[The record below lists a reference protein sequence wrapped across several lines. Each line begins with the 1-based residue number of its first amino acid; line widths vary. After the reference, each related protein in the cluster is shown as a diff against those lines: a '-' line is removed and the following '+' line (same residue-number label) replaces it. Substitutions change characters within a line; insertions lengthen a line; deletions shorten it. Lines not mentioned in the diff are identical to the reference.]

1 MTRLVLVRHG
11 ESRAT
16 VERFLGGPRS
26 CTGLTEFGR
35 MQAAALRDRLM
46 SGHDVS
52 ATALY
57 ASNFPRALETA
68 TIVAPAI
75 GSLSVTVDSGW
86 GEHDPGPDCDGMP
99 YTEFVEKYGTPK
111 WDDLHANVFPGGET
125 VGQFQDRVIETL
137 RRTVRNNDG
146 GTVVVSCHGGVIDTV
161 LRHTMQMHPVGKFE
175 LSTTNTSI
183 TELMHLQGSKWKLM
197 RYNDAAHLL
206 GLVRPETQGL

>member
-16 VERFLGGPRS
+16 VERFLGGPRT

-35 MQAAALRDRLM
+35 VQAAALRDRLM
-46 SGHDVS
+46 SGHDVT

-57 ASNFPRALETA
+57 ASNFSRAIETA

-75 GSLSVTVDSGW
+75 GSLSITVDSGW
-86 GEHDPGPDCDGMP
+86 GEHDPGPDCDGLP
-99 YTEFVEKYGTPK
+99 YSEFIERFGTPK

-125 VGQFQDRVIETL
+125 VSQFQDRVMETL
-137 RRTVRNNDG
+137 RRTVRNNEG

-161 LRHTMQMHPVGKFE
+161 LRHTLQMHPVGKFE

-183 TELMHLQGSKWKLM
+183 TELLHVQGSKWKLL
-197 RYNDAAHLL
+197 RYNDAAHLI
-206 GLVRPETQGL
+206 GLNRPDTQGH